1 MEENR
6 RRSKTEMLR
15 RYVVFGISLL
25 VIALGISLIT
35 RSDLGTS
42 PITSVPYVA
51 SLNTPVSLGV
61 YFFLF
66 TLVLIALQMLLLGK
80 KGIME
85 RKTELV
91 MQFPVAF
98 FLSVFTDLAMWL
110 TSCYEPHVYYLKIIS
125 LVLGCGV
132 LALGICLEVIAD
144 VTMISAEYT
153 IQFATLRFKKEFG
166 TIKVCFDITLVVL
179 AVLCSW
185 WLSGRIEG
193 VREGTIIA
201 ALITGPFVRFIM
213 PHLVFVRRWLSMER
227 GQIQEWHQ
235 ETENTPLV
243 ITVSREYGSGGHQI
257 GEMIARQMGMAFYDK
272 ELITLVAQESE
283 FSEDFVS
290 KNEQRMPSSLLY
302 QMIMQDYEAPLN
314 KSLSHEDAL
323 FVAQGRV
330 IRRLAAEKPCVL
342 VGRCA
347 NYILKKRPNT
357 INVFLYADM
366 EHKVERAVTQYGLLR
381 EQAEARIEEI
391 DNSRKEHFLHFTGL
405 RWGDARNY
413 TVSFDTGKIPMER
426 VVETIKALSASFQ
439 KQTV

>member
-1 MEENR
+1 
-6 RRSKTEMLR
+6 
-15 RYVVFGISLL
+15 
-25 VIALGISLIT
+25 
-35 RSDLGTS
+35 
-42 PITSVPYVA
+42 
-51 SLNTPVSLGV
+51 
-61 YFFLF
+61 
-66 TLVLIALQMLLLGK
+66 
-80 KGIME
+80 
-85 RKTELV
+85 
-91 MQFPVAF
+91 
-98 FLSVFTDLAMWL
+98 
-110 TSCYEPHVYYLKIIS
+110 
-125 LVLGCGV
+125 
-132 LALGICLEVIAD
+132 
-144 VTMISAEYT
+144 
-153 IQFATLRFKKEFG
+153 
-166 TIKVCFDITLVVL
+166 
-179 AVLCSW
+179 
-185 WLSGRIEG
+185 
-193 VREGTIIA
+193 
-201 ALITGPFVRFIM
+201 
-213 PHLVFVRRWLSMER
+213 
-227 GQIQEWHQ
+227 
-235 ETENTPLV
+235 
-243 ITVSREYGSGGHQI
+243 
-257 GEMIARQMGMAFYDK
+257 MIARQMGMAFYDK

-347 NYILKKRPNT
+347 NYILKNRPNT

-439 KQTV
+439 KQAV

>member
-61 YFFLF
+61 CFFLF

-110 TSCYEPHVYYLKIIS
+110 TSCYEPQVYYLKIIS
-125 LVLGCGV
+125 LILGCGV

-347 NYILKKRPNT
+347 NYILKNRPNT

-381 EQAEARIEEI
+381 EQAAARIEEI

-426 VVETIKALSASFQ
+426 VVETIKALSAPAGR
-439 KQTV
+439 TN

>member
-1 MEENR
+1 
-6 RRSKTEMLR
+6 
-15 RYVVFGISLL
+15 
-25 VIALGISLIT
+25 
-35 RSDLGTS
+35 
-42 PITSVPYVA
+42 
-51 SLNTPVSLGV
+51 
-61 YFFLF
+61 
-66 TLVLIALQMLLLGK
+66 
-80 KGIME
+80 ME

-166 TIKVCFDITLVVL
+166 TIKVCFDIALVVL

-347 NYILKKRPNT
+347 NYIVKNRPNT

-439 KQTV
+439 KQAV

>member
-110 TSCYEPHVYYLKIIS
+110 TSCYEPQVYYLKIIS
-125 LVLGCGV
+125 LILGCGV

-347 NYILKKRPNT
+347 NYILKNRPNT

-381 EQAEARIEEI
+381 EQATARIEEI

-426 VVETIKALSASFQ
+426 VVETIKALSAPAGRT
-439 KQTV
+439 K